1 MYKVTKAFIYRA
13 KLYPIGR
20 ELTEREYSRMMHDKV
35 AIKRGIPGMV
45 APQDRTTKK
54 ATEPVV
60 VDKAPKQPAKPPAR
74 KPGRPRKTAEKA
86 EKTAEKPKTT
96 AKKAQTAAK
105 PKAPAKKAQPATKK
119 KSPASAK
126 PKKD

>member
-1 MYKVTKAFIYRA
+1 MYKVIKPFIYRA
-13 KLYPIGR
+13 RLYPVGR
-20 ELTEREYSRMMHDKV
+20 ELTESEYARMMRDKV
-35 AIKRGIPGMV
+35 AIKRGVPEMV
-45 APQDRTTKK
+45 ASQDQLKK

-74 KPGRPRKTAEKA
+74 KPGRPRKTAENA
-86 EKTAEKPKTT
+86 QKTAEKPKTT
-96 AKKAQTAAK
+96 S
-105 PKAPAKKAQPATKK
+105 KKAQPATKK

>member
-1 MYKVTKAFIYRA
+1 MYKVIKPFIYRA
-13 KLYPIGR
+13 RLYPVGR
-20 ELTEREYSRMMHDKV
+20 ELSELEYLRMMRDKV
-35 AIKRGIPGMV
+35 AVKRGIPDMV
-45 APQDRTTKK
+45 APHDPVVPPAPKK
-54 ATEPVV
+54 VEPPVV
-60 VDKAPKQPAKPPAR
+60 VEKVKKEPAR